1 MSILS
6 LSNDKTQKDPVTLLE
21 ELALQQ
27 KTPTPNYQ
35 LEIQRDFDSKLY
47 FKITLKHQ
55 GHTIISTA
63 DKEGTAMQN
72 AAQQLYYLLTGN
84 YSPTSPTF
92 PHEIIQELNKFCTY
106 HNIDQ
111 PTFSILKIKTSPDEL
126 VYIAICKVHNL
137 SFNGTSNTYPAAKIY
152 AAIKALQKL
161 KIENVL
167 HLPSKAKRTYDPTE
181 NEIFIDLTEEKFVI
195 PQNTPH
201 RPVIDPTTLN
211 HK

>member
-1 MSILS
+1 MSTDS
-6 LSNDKTQKDPVTLLE
+6 LLKDKTEKEKDPVTLLE

-27 KTPTPNYQ
+27 KTPVPNYQ

-55 GHTIISTA
+55 GHTITSTA

-106 HNIDQ
+106 HNINQ

-126 VYIAICKVHNL
+126 VYIAICRIQNL
-137 SFNGTSNTYPAAKIY
+137 SFNGT
-152 AAIKALQKL
+152 
-161 KIENVL
+161 
-167 HLPSKAKRTYDPTE
+167 
-181 NEIFIDLTEEKFVI
+181 
-195 PQNTPH
+195 
-201 RPVIDPTTLN
+201 
-211 HK
+211 